1 MIKYVNG
8 KPTSVPNGM
17 LAREHLGLMLELQ
30 VMKSQAGYYL
40 GTADDGGP
48 VSRES
53 LEYWPNEHQA
63 ENALNG
69 KQDWTQ
75 KLEP

>member
-8 KPTSVPNGM
+8 KPTSVPHGM
-17 LAREHLGLMLELQ
+17 LAREHLDLSLELR
-30 VMKSQAGYYL
+30 VLKSQAGYYL

-53 LEYWPNEHQA
+53 LEYWQKEHQA